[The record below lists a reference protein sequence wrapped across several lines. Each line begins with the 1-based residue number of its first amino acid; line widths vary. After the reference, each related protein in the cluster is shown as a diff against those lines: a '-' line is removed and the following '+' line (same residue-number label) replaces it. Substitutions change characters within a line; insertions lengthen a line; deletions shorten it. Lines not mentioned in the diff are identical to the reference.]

1 MRRPIP
7 TPVGHFTHIDHLPTI
22 AVHGLMS
29 DTRAQADGLL
39 TTEAGN
45 TSIKARRR
53 ERPVS
58 AGAGGV
64 VSDYVPFYFTSR
76 SPMLYSIHRGNV
88 PTFTG
93 DEYDLVYLLTTVET
107 LIERGLRPVF
117 TDRNAA
123 LTFCKH
129 SDLLPDLDTL
139 VDWDVM
145 EATMWRNTPDDPDR
159 MERRMAECLVHD
171 QVPWDAFTKIAV
183 YDEAR
188 AERVRLALS
197 TLDVAIPP
205 IHVSPGSYF

>member
-1 MRRPIP
+1 MPRPIP

-22 AVHGLMS
+22 ATRGLMS
-29 DTRAQADGLL
+29 NTRAQADGLL

-45 TSIKARRR
+45 VSIKARRR

-58 AGAGGV
+58 AGPGGV
-64 VSDYVPFYFTSR
+64 VSDYVPFYFKSR

-93 DEYDLVYLLTTVET
+93 DEYDLVYLVTTVET
-107 LIERGLRPVF
+107 LIEHGLRPVF

-129 SDLLPDLDTL
+129 SDLLPDLDAL

-145 EATMWRNTPDDPDR
+145 EATMWNNTPDDPDR

-171 QVPWDAFTKIAV
+171 LVPWKALTQIVV
-183 YDEAR
+183 YDETR
-188 AERVRLALS
+188 AERVRTALA
-197 TLDVAIPP
+197 TLELAIPP
-205 IHVSPGSYF
+205 ILVGPRSYF